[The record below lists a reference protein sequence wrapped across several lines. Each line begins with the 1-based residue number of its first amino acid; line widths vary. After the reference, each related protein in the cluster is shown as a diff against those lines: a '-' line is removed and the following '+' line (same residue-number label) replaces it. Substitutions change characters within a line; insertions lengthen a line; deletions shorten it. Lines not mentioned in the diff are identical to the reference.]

1 LLGHFFIIITPP
13 NQLIVFFSWCLQL
26 KYVFYGL
33 YKLDLRCKSFFD
45 QVQDML
51 PNYPEFK
58 GETDERLICARDCH
72 EQYVL
77 SRVGEYAFK
86 TTLNTEADNQLLKR
100 MKLLSFLKPEV
111 NLYILF
117 TPFTFASRTEVY
129 SMYILCDVCRHW
141 T

>member
-1 LLGHFFIIITPP
+1 MGPNGDATQPNPKIKVCWSFFLLLSRSQSAYRVCF
-13 NQLIVFFSWCLQL
+13 WCLQL

-111 NLYILF
+111 NFVFYF
-117 TPFTFASRTEVY
+117 
-129 SMYILCDVCRHW
+129 
-141 T
+141 